1 MAIGIT
7 WSLRWAVARTGHNYQ
22 CRCRGSLKFRRVF
35 AVKPRPYVLY
45 VTKFTSYMKQNYQN
59 LMVRDYAYMFTA
71 TKPYQNS
78 GDVLLAISD
87 VLHAGV
93 LLKTSY
99 VRNTCTMGVSQVYKN
114 ACCTMLRITLS
125 TDNTSAPTWW
135 DWAMVVHFHKVVLVT
150 HMKNDVHV
158 KVLDWLTANMKD
170 AVWWCTHSVNTI
182 GWDDI
187 VTNWHFSISVNSTTR
202 IIKDLYSQNVC
213 IPGLDAAA
221 GWIK

>member
-114 ACCTMLRITLS
+114 ACCTMLRIILS
-125 TDNTSAPTWW
+125 TDNASAPTWC
-135 DWAMVVHFHKVVLVT
+135 DWAMGSTFSQSGFGNPHEEWCTCQGIRLINCQHEGCSLMVHTLCQH
-150 HMKNDVHV
+150 
-158 KVLDWLTANMKD
+158 DWLRWHCYKLTLQHFCQQHNKD
-170 AVWWCTHSVNTI
+170 YQRPAFTECLY
-182 GWDDI
+182 
-187 VTNWHFSISVNSTTR
+187 TR
-202 IIKDLYSQNVC
+202 IGCSSRLN
-213 IPGLDAAA
+213 
-221 GWIK
+221 